1 VSGNVPV
8 SDPLLPWFAEHGV
21 PTACHT
27 LCRTPIPLGYEF
39 VHGGLKVA
47 WRVEPGERRV
57 WIVLIERVGAGG
69 GLANPFAAL
78 YLLAR
83 AALAMLGPGYCLY
96 GNVNVMAGSRLSG
109 ERLGR
114 FYQRWTGAS
123 EPESGWF
130 SLDVEKV
137 ISLSAMRKRQKGDFA

>member
-1 VSGNVPV
+1 MSD
-8 SDPLLPWFAEHGV
+8 DPLIPWFTRQGV
-21 PTACHT
+21 ATARHT
-27 LCRTPIPLGYEF
+27 LCRTPIPLGHEF
-39 VHGGLKVA
+39 VHGGLRVA
-47 WRVEPGERRV
+47 WRVEPGEQRV
-57 WIVLIERVGAGG
+57 WIVLIERVDAGG

-83 AALAMLGPGYCLY
+83 AALEMLGPGYCLY

-130 SLDVEKV
+130 SLDVAKV
-137 ISLSAMRKRQKGDFA
+137 ISLSAMRKRQNSDLS

>member
-1 VSGNVPV
+1 MSG
-8 SDPLLPWFAEHGV
+8 DPLIPWFAEQGV
-21 PTACHT
+21 STSRHT
-27 LCRTPIPLGYEF
+27 LCRTPIPLGHEF

-47 WRVEPGERRV
+47 WRVEPVEQRV
-57 WIVLIERVGAGG
+57 WIVLIERVEPER

-96 GNVNVMAGSRLSG
+96 GNVNVLAGSRING
-109 ERLGR
+109 VRLGR

-130 SLDVEKV
+130 SLDVAKV
-137 ISLSAMRKRQKGDFA
+137 ISLSAMRKRQKHGLA